1 MAAAQ
6 DLIGE
11 NCALLSKPKHMV
23 PFFIEAGA
31 RLFVT
36 RFLGRYISAGCLM

>member
-23 PFFIEAGA
+23 PSLVEAGA